1 MLKKR
6 NVIALSAIVIIFIII
21 SLLLTS
27 CCDTSIN
34 GKSAYDIAVE
44 NGYSGSETEWI
55 QSLIGKDGEPG
66 KSAYEIAVEKGYTGS
81 EDEWLLS
88 LIGQHGQDGKNGKSA
103 YDLAVENGYDGTLT
117 EWLTSL
123 IGKSG
128 EKGDRGATGTGISE
142 IYVNEKGELIITLT
156 DNTVHNIGKIV
167 GEDGQNGIN
176 GADGQNGKDGEDGK
190 DGTNGIDGQD
200 GKDGRGIYD
209 ISLNNAGELIIT
221 LSDNTVYNLG
231 IITGA
236 DGKDGTDGK
245 DGENGK
251 DGTNGIDGQDGKDGR
266 GIYDISLNNAGELII
281 TLSDNTV
288 YNLGTIT
295 GADGKDG
302 TDGKDGE
309 NGKDGTNGVDGK
321 DGRGIEKV
329 DLVDETLI
337 IYYTDGSVQ
346 NVETVI
352 GTPAASDEYT
362 VAFVADGKI
371 VSIENYSSADSDIN
385 VPNVPEKDGYIGR
398 WENYTLAVG
407 DLTVNAI
414 YTPDVYELDVSM
426 IGNYGKINGAGNYY
440 FGETVS
446 ISVEVYPGYEFIGW
460 YENDV
465 LISDEVNYSFTM
477 PDNDISYTAKF
488 TLQKELLPFEF
499 TISESGCTITGVTN
513 SMATELIIPDYVIRV
528 DDGALSEC
536 KELTSLTLPFGDKPI
551 WMYFSDTAV
560 SVPSTLKELTFS
572 EFSEGVTEICASA
585 LEGCNALTDI
595 FLPSTITEIGNNVF
609 ESCADAKLH
618 ISNLETWCSVNSES
632 QIYPISEIVLD
643 GNILTD
649 IIIPDG
655 VARIGVNTFASYM
668 NATKVVIPESV
679 LLIGA
684 NAFNGNGNL
693 NYIEIDYGVIMI
705 GNFAFSSCGSIEN
718 VVLPDSVTTLG
729 NSVFS
734 GSKLQSIVLS
744 EGMDSIAW
752 GTFNYCSDLK
762 QIVIPDSITYVSE
775 NAFNY
780 CNALSKVY
788 YEGSQTDWDNITI
801 DENNGGLINAVKY
814 YYSENE
820 PLEAG
825 NYWHYAE
832 DGITPVEW

>member
-6 NVIALSAIVIIFIII
+6 TVIALSAIVIIFIII

-156 DNTVHNIGKIV
+156 DNTVHNVGKIV

-231 IITGA
+231 I
-236 DGKDGTDGK
+236 
-245 DGENGK
+245 
-251 DGTNGIDGQDGKDGR
+251 
-266 GIYDISLNNAGELII
+266 
-281 TLSDNTV
+281 
-288 YNLGTIT
+288 IT

-572 EFSEGVTEICASA
+572 EGVTEICASA

-693 NYIEIDYGVIMI
+693 NYIEIDNGVIMI

>member
-6 NVIALSAIVIIFIII
+6 TVIALSAIVIIFIII

-156 DNTVHNIGKIV
+156 DNTVHNVGKIV

-176 GADGQNGKDGEDGK
+176 GADGQNGKDGED
-190 DGTNGIDGQD
+190 
-200 GKDGRGIYD
+200 
-209 ISLNNAGELIIT
+209 
-221 LSDNTVYNLG
+221 
-231 IITGA
+231 
-236 DGKDGTDGK
+236 
-245 DGENGK
+245 GK

-465 LISDEVNYSFTM
+465 LISDKVNYSFTM

-560 SVPSTLKELTFS
+560 SVPSTLKELT
-572 EFSEGVTEICASA
+572 FSEGVTEICASA

-693 NYIEIDYGVIMI
+693 NYIEIDNGVIMI

>member
-6 NVIALSAIVIIFIII
+6 TVIALSAIVIIFIII

-176 GADGQNGKDGEDGK
+176 GADGQNGKDGED
-190 DGTNGIDGQD
+190 
-200 GKDGRGIYD
+200 
-209 ISLNNAGELIIT
+209 
-221 LSDNTVYNLG
+221 
-231 IITGA
+231 
-236 DGKDGTDGK
+236 
-245 DGENGK
+245 GK

-572 EFSEGVTEICASA
+572 EGVTEICASA

>member
-1 MLKKR
+1 MAVPPLCSDEYSVPHFPYDIQPGFVNFKYKKSSR
-6 NVIALSAIVIIFIII
+6 RSGSSFISVHLTYVGDIAAEDARAVTIGVEPAVVVFPAFAPAERHAPQHEVVLGRAVVCVGVRGLVDVPDVEIDVLTGDPFHFAGVAAALSAEPDILHAH
-21 SLLLTS
+21 LLGEA
-27 CCDTSIN
+27 DD
-34 GKSAYDIAVE
+34 GVE
-44 NGYSGSETEWI
+44 
-55 QSLIGKDGEPG
+55 LVLVADDGEVSAHGLALLPG
-66 KSAYEIAVEKGYTGS
+66 LLPGHVVDDYRVVAGGESGGS
-81 EDEWLLS
+81 GLRR
-88 LIGQHGQDGKNGKSA
+88 
-103 YDLAVENGYDGTLT
+103 
-117 EWLTSL
+117 
-123 IGKSG
+123 
-128 EKGDRGATGTGISE
+128 GDRGRRGRRRRGGSGSGRRARRRDRRRRRSRCGA
-142 IYVNEKGELIITLT
+142 
-156 DNTVHNIGKIV
+156 H
-167 GEDGQNGIN
+167 DGDGDLALRRRALRRSALGNGGSNGITRHH
-176 GADGQNGKDGEDGK
+176 GQ
-190 DGTNGIDGQD
+190 
-200 GKDGRGIYD
+200 
-209 ISLNNAGELIIT
+209 
-221 LSDNTVYNLG
+221 
-231 IITGA
+231 
-236 DGKDGTDGK
+236 
-245 DGENGK
+245 
-251 DGTNGIDGQDGKDGR
+251 DGR

-572 EFSEGVTEICASA
+572 EGVTEICASA

-693 NYIEIDYGVIMI
+693 NYIEIDNGVIMI

-788 YEGSQTDWDNITI
+788 YEGSQTGWDNITI